1 MKKKGM
7 VWMVAVCTSIAT
19 LLPTQSASAVWWEV
33 VRQIVIKVILAID
46 AQVQRLQNK
55 TIGLQNAQKA
65 LENALSKLKLEEIGD
80 WGEKQR
86 ALYANYY
93 DELWKVKNALATY
106 KKVKELIETQRAL
119 VKSYQRAYQ
128 LFRQDDHFTPQEIE
142 YMGLVY
148 SGMLAKSLE
157 TVDQLL
163 QVVQSFTLQMS
174 DGERWRIIDQAA
186 ADMTAILS
194 DLRRFNQENVL
205 LSVQRSKDKLS
216 MQRVRTLYGL
226 SIN

>member
-7 VWMVAVCTSIAT
+7 LWVIAICTSVVTI
-19 LLPTQSASAVWWEV
+19 LPTQSAHAVWWEV

-93 DELWKVKNALATY
+93 EELWKVKNALATY
-106 KKVKELIETQRAL
+106 KKVKELIEAQRAL

-163 QVVQSFTLQMS
+163 QVVQSFTVQMS

-186 ADMTAILS
+186 SDMTALLH

-205 LSVQRSKDKLS
+205 LSVQRSKDKVSL
-216 MQRVRTLYGL
+216 QRVRVLYGL
-226 SIN
+226 SVN

>member
-1 MKKKGM
+1 MKRKGKLL
-7 VWMVAVCTSIAT
+7 VVVLLTSLST
-19 LLPTQSASAVWWEV
+19 LVPSQSTQAAWWEV
-33 VRQIVIKVILAID
+33 VRQVVIKVILAID

-93 DELWKVKNALATY
+93 EELWKVKNALATY
-106 KKVKELIETQRAL
+106 KKVKELIEAQRAL
-119 VKSYQRAYQ
+119 VKSYQRGYQ

-163 QVVQSFTLQMS
+163 QVVQSFTVQMS
-174 DGERWRIIDQAA
+174 DGERWKIIDQAA
-186 ADMTAILS
+186 EDMKALLS

-205 LSVQRSKDKLS
+205 LSVQRSKDKVTL
-216 MQRVRTLYGL
+216 QRVRMFYGIL
-226 SIN
+226 SN